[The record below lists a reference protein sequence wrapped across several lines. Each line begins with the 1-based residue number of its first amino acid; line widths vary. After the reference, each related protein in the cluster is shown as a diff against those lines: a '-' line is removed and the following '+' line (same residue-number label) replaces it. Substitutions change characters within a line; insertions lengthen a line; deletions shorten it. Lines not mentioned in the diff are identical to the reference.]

1 MSACCLPNRV
11 IYALIS
17 HLLQCISRGT
27 QPKEKSITHPHT
39 HTHTEEGWLGD
50 TATTFGNS

>member
-39 HTHTEEGWLGD
+39 HTHMEEGWLGD